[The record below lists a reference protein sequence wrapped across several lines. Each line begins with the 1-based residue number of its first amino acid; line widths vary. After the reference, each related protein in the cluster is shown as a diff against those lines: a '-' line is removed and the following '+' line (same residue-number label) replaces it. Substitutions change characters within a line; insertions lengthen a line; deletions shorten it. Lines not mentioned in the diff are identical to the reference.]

1 MTNEAI
7 EPLAAGEASYREW
20 RDTLAAD
27 PEQQAIYREEGAKM
41 ALWLQLVEAR
51 QASGLTQAEVA
62 ARLGVSQAQV
72 ARIEKRG
79 YDAYTLT
86 TLRRYVEALGDEFS
100 LEVTVHRA
108 ARDEARTPT
117 PARA

>member
-1 MTNEAI
+1 MTHGAI

-41 ALWLQLVEAR
+41 ALWLQLAEAR
-51 QASGLTQAEVA
+51 RASGLTRAEVA
-62 ARLGVSQAQV
+62 ARLGVSRAQV

-79 YDAYTLT
+79 YDAHTLT
-86 TLRRYVEALGDEFS
+86 TLGDEFS
-100 LEVTVHRA
+100 LEVTVRRA